1 MLVGMGSGLLSPW
14 HIAIIV
20 MVLLLVFG
28 AKRLP
33 ELGRGLGSGMREFK
47 DAVTGGGSHDES
59 RPAVPAVTEQPP
71 NASQPPAPPQPP
83 AASQAPAESSQ
94 PAPTTAR
101 SD

>member
-1 MLVGMGSGLLSPW
+1 MGSGLLSPW

-20 MVLLLVFG
+20 LVLLLVFG

-47 DAVTGGGSHDES
+47 DAVTGHGDKVSDEKT
-59 RPAVPAVTEQPP
+59 PPAVTAAATAQAP
-71 NASQPPAPPQPP
+71 PPAPETPAETPQPV
-83 AASQAPAESSQ
+83 
-94 PAPTTAR
+94 R

>member
-1 MLVGMGSGLLSPW
+1 MGSGLLSPW

-20 MVLLLVFG
+20 LVLLLVFG

-59 RPAVPAVTEQPP
+59 RPAVPASTEQP
-71 NASQPPAPPQPP
+71 AAPQ
-83 AASQAPAESSQ
+83 QPAETPQAIAPEQQ
-94 PAPTTAR
+94 PEQPTSAAAR
-101 SD
+101 SE

>member
-1 MLVGMGSGLLSPW
+1 MGSGLLSPW

-20 MVLLLVFG
+20 LVLLLVFG

-47 DAVTGGGSHDES
+47 DAVTGHDSHEEP
-59 RPAVPAVTEQPP
+59 RPAVTASTEQPP
-71 NASQPPAPPQPP
+71 VAPKPPAETSEPTPT
-83 AASQAPAESSQ
+83 AAS
-94 PAPTTAR
+94 